1 MENETKQLETNVGD
15 IQKRREQMADGR
27 RYIIYY
33 TFGKDSPTGKSQND
47 QLEQENQKQNE
58 VNENV

>member
-15 IQKRREQMADGR
+15 MQKRQERMADER
-27 RYIIYY
+27 RYILYY
-33 TFGKDSPTGKSQND
+33 TFGKDSPTGKSPNG

>member
-1 MENETKQLETNVGD
+1 MENQTKQVETIVGNM
-15 IQKRREQMADGR
+15 QKRQEKMADER
-27 RYIIYY
+27 RYILYY
-33 TFGKDSPTGKSQND
+33 TFGKDSTTGKSQNG

>member
-1 MENETKQLETNVGD
+1 MENETKQVETVVGNM
-15 IQKRREQMADGR
+15 QKRQEKMADGK
-27 RYIIYY
+27 RYILYY
-33 TFGKDSPTGKSQND
+33 TFGKNSAVGDSPNN